1 MNHLKKIINNISLIM
16 LIITVFIIVTAS
28 AECFGQESR
37 ETWQPPERIMDA
49 IGVKPGMKIGEAG
62 AGRGYFTFPLAR
74 RVGSGGIVF
83 ANDIS
88 TSALNVIKEHAVRE
102 DLKNIRIV
110 VGEVEDPHFPENN
123 LDMVIMVYVLH
134 EVERPIPFIKNIHAY
149 LKQGGFLVI
158 IERNTN
164 EDRTHF
170 PSFMTKKQILETV
183 DKTEYELDRI
193 ESFLPYDNIY
203 IYKTLITKDL

>member
-1 MNHLKKIINNISLIM
+1 MNHFKRIISSVSLII

-28 AECFGQESR
+28 AECFGQDAR
-37 ETWQPPERIMDA
+37 ETWQPPERIMDV

-62 AGRGYFTFPLAR
+62 AGRCYLTFPLAR

-88 TSALNVIKEHAVRE
+88 TSALNVIKERVARE
-102 DLKNIRIV
+102 ELGNIRIV
-110 VGEVEDPHFPENN
+110 AGEVEDPLFPEKN

-134 EVERPIPFIKNIHAY
+134 EVERPKPFLKNIHKY
-149 LKQGGFLVI
+149 LKQGGLLVI

-170 PSFMTKKQILETV
+170 PSFMTKKQIFETV

-203 IYKTLITKDL
+203 IYKTLITKSL